1 MSVICVQGL
10 LPQAIKND
18 TSNGHTV
25 TIFFFIGVLI
35 MGLSSALFHHAKSV
49 PEGSSYS
56 YLSTYL

>member
-1 MSVICVQGL
+1 GL

-49 PEGSSYS
+49 PE
-56 YLSTYL
+56 